1 MPRTKEDRLEARV
14 SVEENEIIA
23 QAARLRGVS
32 KSAFVVQSALAEARQ
47 LLRGQ
52 QVTVVGRDH
61 AEAFAAWLDQPAVL
75 ITEMLPLVE
84 APVLPHR

>member
-1 MPRTKEDRLEARV
+1 MARSKEDRLEARV

-23 QAARLRGVS
+23 EAARLRGVS

-47 LLRGQ
+47 LLRDQ

-61 AEAFAAWLDQPAVL
+61 AEAFATWLDQPAVV
-75 ITEMLPLVE
+75 IEEMVPLAE
-84 APVLPHR
+84 APVLPGR